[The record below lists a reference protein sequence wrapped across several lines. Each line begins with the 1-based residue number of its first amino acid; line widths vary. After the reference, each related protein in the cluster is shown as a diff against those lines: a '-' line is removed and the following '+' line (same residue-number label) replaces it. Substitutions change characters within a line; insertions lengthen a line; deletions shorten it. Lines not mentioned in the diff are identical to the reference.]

1 MANYNIN
8 AVTRR
13 VVYTGSAG
21 LGPYAFSFEI
31 LVETDVDVY
40 FNTTLLTLTTD
51 YTVTI
56 NANGTGSVTIVTGTS
71 VPTTPDADD
80 QITIVGAR
88 DIERTTDF
96 VTAGDFRASAINEQ
110 LDALTIFDQ
119 QLAES
124 ADRAIKAPVT
134 DPTSIN
140 MTLPAKAARANAFLL
155 FDADGDP
162 SVQAAGTPGT
172 PTSITRQ
179 QFSGDGSTVVFTLA
193 SDPQALGNSLSI
205 YISGVYQQRAT
216 YTVSGTAL
224 TFSAAPPVGTNNIE
238 VVNYTVTDIGSTD
251 ASLVTYTPAGTGA
264 VERTV
269 QSVLREGVSVKDFGA
284 VGDGV
289 TDDTVAVQAA
299 VNVGRVLQFPPGTYK
314 FTSSVQVPQNTIVD
328 LGSAVIDMSS
338 APSGSNAFRVLGT
351 FDSAYSLTADTSI
364 NGTTLTLSSLDAANF
379 AEGDYV
385 QVYSNTVYDT
395 GWSNATIGE
404 IVRVYSVSGTTV
416 TLNEP
421 LVGGPYTLLANA
433 SVRKA
438 NMVGNVEV
446 RNGTIIGSTNPAT
459 IHTGVRFEIAKECK
473 VFGTRI
479 LRCNGNGVN
488 FRNAIYCIADSI
500 YVEGD
505 PDTTVNSYSGVN
517 ATDTSQDC
525 KVVNSTFVSVHH
537 GFTTTTSTGQG
548 LSRRIVVD
556 NCTAISSN
564 DNGDQFDTH
573 GGSEDIWFVNCTA
586 LGSSANGFNL
596 ECGSGG
602 VVNCKAIRPTLNGI
616 NLTLGSTIKPSDFYV
631 ANCRVVNAPVYGI
644 RANQGSAINSSTIE
658 RVSIY
663 NSSATGCQIGAYVS
677 GNSSLLVQNAEI
689 VGGYYTATSTAG
701 AVYIGDYVTN
711 FSVTSAHASTG
722 LVNGSAIQLVGSN
735 VSYGRITSCVAEYSV
750 NGANG
755 VSSSACIRLTNVNNI
770 SLSNNIGRQPASSGG
785 WGIRTTG
792 TTSNIIVGNTNNF
805 LDCGNPGTYKSQNL
819 TIASGGITLP
829 HGGDM
834 FVYVDT
840 EGGAAT
846 DDLDTINNGV
856 AGQVI
861 TLQQV
866 ASARDIVVK
875 DTTGNIRS
883 AGDFTMNNVQDSIT
897 LKYNGSAWVEIGRAD
912 IA

>member
-1 MANYNIN
+1 MAVNL
-8 AVTRR
+8 
-13 VVYTGSAG
+13 S
-21 LGPYAFSFEI
+21 PY
-31 LVETDVDVY
+31 
-40 FNTTLLTLTTD
+40 
-51 YTVTI
+51 
-56 NANGTGSVTIVTGTS
+56 GG
-71 VPTTPDADD
+71 
-80 QITIVGAR
+80 VGAQFL
-88 DIERTTDF
+88 DNAGNVLTGGKIETY
-96 VTAGDFRASAINEQ
+96 
-110 LDALTIFDQ
+110 
-119 QLAES
+119 
-124 ADRAIKAPVT
+124 
-134 DPTSIN
+134 
-140 MTLPAKAARANAFLL
+140 
-155 FDADGDP
+155 
-162 SVQAAGTPGT
+162 AAGTTTPQATYTSSTGT
-172 PTSITRQ
+172 TFHANPIILDASGRVPSGGEIWLTDGLLYKFVLRDSSNVLIATYDNIAGINSNFVNFTNQ
-179 QFSGDGSTVVFTLA
+179 QEIQTATAGQTVFTLVTTTYQ
-193 SDPQALGNSLSI
+193 PGTNSLSVFVD
-205 YISGVYQQRAT
+205 GVNQYGPGAT
-216 YTVSGTAL
+216 YAYLETNSTTVTFVNGLHVGAL
-224 TFSAAPPVGTNNIE
+224 VKFTTSQLSSSAGGDAFNISYLPPYTGATGTNVGNKLAQ
-238 VVNYTVTDIGSTD
+238 T
-251 ASLVTYTPAGTGA
+251 
-264 VERTV
+264 
-269 QSVLREGVSVKDFGA
+269 VSVKDFGA

-289 TDDTVAVQAA
+289 ADDTAAIQDAVD
-299 VNVGRVLQFPPGTYK
+299 VGGVVQFPFGTYK
-314 FTSSVQVPQNTIVD
+314 LTSSVEIPQNTLVD
-328 LGSAVIDMSS
+328 LGTSTIDISS
-338 APSGSNAFRVLGT
+338 APSASNAFRVLGT

-602 VVNCKAIRPTLNGI
+602 VVNCKVICPTLNGI
-616 NLTLGSTIKPSDFYV
+616 NLTLGSTIKPSNFYV
-631 ANCRVVNAPVYGI
+631 ANCQVVNAPVYGI

-689 VGGYYTATSTAG
+689 IGGYYTGSTASG
-701 AVYIGDYVTN
+701 GGVYVGDYVTK
-711 FSVTSAHASTG
+711 FKISGVQAVMS
-722 LVNGSAIQLVGSN
+722 LVNGSPFQLNGSN
-735 VSYGRITSCVAEYSV
+735 VSYGTLADCIAEYSV

-805 LDCGNPGTYKSQNL
+805 LDCDNPGTYKSQNL
-819 TIASGGITLP
+819 TIASGEITLP

-883 AGDFTMNNVQDSIT
+883 AGDFTMNAVQDSIT

-912 IA
+912 IS